1 MAKRKS
7 AAPVIQVNPAA
18 KRGKPR
24 RKRKNPSKPKR
35 RRARRKNPTHKW
47 GAALLDTFLGM
58 GGGSTM
64 FALDYGLSYAGLPN
78 LAAAGVHF
86 GVGLLGGTIGS
97 KYANRGLGGGIA
109 GGAGLLVTGR
119 LVNYFSQPPSTS
131 SKAPS
136 EEAGRVYQMADGT
149 SRMRMTGANGVR
161 HDAGRVYRM
170 AEGVEAGGV
179 EAGARFDTGPRQLPA
194 PRLPEAGQTYYTPQ
208 VLRRYGPRSFAYMK
222 RMMESGQVVSA
233 HDRRR

>member
-1 MAKRKS
+1 MAKQKS
-7 AAPVIQVNPAA
+7 AAAPVIKVNPARSA
-18 KRGKPR
+18 PKKRK
-24 RKRKNPSKPKR
+24 KRKNPSKPPKR

-58 GGGSTM
+58 GAGSTM

-86 GVGLLGGTIGS
+86 GVGLLGGAVGS

-119 LVNYFSQPPSTS
+119 LINYFSQPKPTSTS
-131 SKAPS
+131 S

-161 HDAGRVYRM
+161 DAGRVYRM